1 MKLIFLTVLSIGLWS
16 GLFAQNKIRVV
27 DKIMQQIPES
37 LTYSTKDIAGYIN
50 SNFSTQNEKARAVF
64 IWIAKNIQY
73 DIANMYVKT
82 TELTPA
88 ETNFKTL
95 KTRKGVCNN
104 YAVLFNDIAGK
115 VGLKSYVIPGY
126 TKQHGVVDIL
136 PHAWCA
142 ALIDGE
148 WFMSDPTWGSG
159 AAINGRFIR
168 QVNDEYFKV
177 KPSEFIQSHMPFDPL
192 FQLLTIPITNQEFY
206 EAQSLV
212 DGNKRYF
219 NFNDS
224 LLVYDQQSE
233 VERLIASNNRIE
245 KNGVKNSMI
254 FEQMQYNRTAIEY
267 YKAQYFEVQ
276 YNLAIDSF
284 NAGVNMLNA
293 FSEYYN
299 RQFTPLKSDAE
310 IQQMIDSVETCFNNA
325 RNLLNGIKDPD
336 ARGESLIKQLNK
348 TLNHTYESLID
359 KKAFLRKYFNTRKM
373 FRKSLFYKY
382 THVEVSINKNQ

>member
-1 MKLIFLTVLSIGLWS
+1 MKLIFSVLLFIGFWS

-27 DKIMQQIPES
+27 DKVMLQIPES
-37 LTYSTKDIAGYIN
+37 LTYSTLDIAGYIN
-50 SNFSTQNEKARAVF
+50 SNFSTQNDKARATF
-64 IWIAKNIQY
+64 IWIAKNIRY
-73 DIANMYVKT
+73 DLANMYVKT
-82 TELTPA
+82 TELTPS

-104 YAVLFNDIAGK
+104 YAALFNDIAGK
-115 VGLKSYVIPGY
+115 VGIKSYVISGY

-148 WFMSDPTWGSG
+148 WFMFDPTWGSG
-159 AAINGRFIR
+159 TSINGNFIR
-168 QVNDEYFKV
+168 QINEAYYKV
-177 KPSEFIQSHMPFDPL
+177 KPSELIESHMPFDPL
-192 FQLLTIPITNQEFY
+192 FQLLTSPITNQEFY

-233 VERLIASNNRIE
+233 VERLIASSNRIE
-245 KNGVKNSMI
+245 KNGIKNSMI
-254 FEQMQYNRTAIEY
+254 LEQLQYNRTAIEY
-267 YKAQYFEVQ
+267 YKTKYFEVQ

-284 NAGVNMLNA
+284 NAGVNMLNE

-325 RNLLNGIKDPD
+325 RNLLNGIKETD
-336 ARGESLIKQLNK
+336 ARGVTLIKQLNK
-348 TLNHTYESLID
+348 TLNDTYESLLD

-382 THVEVSINKNQ
+382 THVGVSINKNQ